1 MASASVS
8 AMTYRSGVEL
18 ELNPLDY
25 ASSTLVERGELLEDW
40 RLRRDRSPGQRPV
53 WRSSF
58 RLMVVH
64 LLHATLLLIS
74 IFTLIVSLTH
84 GERKVEIEVE
94 NVSQVTSTITIV
106 VQIFFTASI
115 SLLYLLSSAVAIDA
129 AIRHPRSI
137 IDLDYRL
144 QAWYGGV
151 GPSVMNGLFHMHRFR
166 QISRSVL
173 FGIPLYFIAGEILK
187 LTSSSVLGVEVYNM
201 TATNNGSAYN
211 HLVPFE
217 YPNLVHW
224 DHQPHNCSSMKDIN
238 TDFYKIQDLWQVSTR
253 TLRPD
258 IFVNETSHSG
268 LMGNVLYD
276 IPDSSQPFDQVDV
289 NGTKMHVH
297 CSHIKP
303 EDSHFQPPY
312 VGDIKSI
319 GTDSSDGYYVQ
330 WPSNNRSIV
339 GAFARL
345 TNRPPYGTLN
355 SSLFNSSA
363 LSLDLDNDIT
373 YNDSLHLLLQPWSF
387 DDLNDEDGYKGASNQ
402 VLMVVAAPD
411 SDLLLHDATGSV
423 ASVNVTSLLVAD
435 DCLSAC
441 SSNEL
446 IENSAEC
453 VDYFRDHTECI
464 AESNTWHFQAL
475 GCTLRTTKAKLSLN
489 STGLLVGGS
498 SSQVKPS
505 AAHAWDDFS
514 AVYPRDGNDFLAN
527 EFLEMFVPAPCSN
540 DTIHP
545 SRTGTSCPA
554 SFYISFKRTTHSRSS
569 RTCWL
574 TWLPAISGIYGSSA
588 TNRSLTTG
596 PTNNASL
603 CPRIILPCWLPLRN
617 TIHTKHGRD
626 CRSSHGKPWSPCYA
640 VLRSALW
647 RFIFLEQ
654 RPIAMPGCH

>member
-1 MASASVS
+1 
-8 AMTYRSGVEL
+8 
-18 ELNPLDY
+18 
-25 ASSTLVERGELLEDW
+25 
-40 RLRRDRSPGQRPV
+40 
-53 WRSSF
+53 
-58 RLMVVH
+58 MV
-64 LLHATLLLIS
+64 LH
-74 IFTLIVSLTH
+74 
-84 GERKVEIEVE
+84 
-94 NVSQVTSTITIV
+94 
-106 VQIFFTASI
+106 
-115 SLLYLLSSAVAIDA
+115 
-129 AIRHPRSI
+129 
-137 IDLDYRL
+137 
-144 QAWYGGV
+144 V
-151 GPSVMNGLFHMHRFR
+151 GPYVTVF
-166 QISRSVL
+166 
-173 FGIPLYFIAGEILK
+173 P
-187 LTSSSVLGVEVYNM
+187 
-201 TATNNGSAYN
+201 
-211 HLVPFE
+211 
-217 YPNLVHW
+217 
-224 DHQPHNCSSMKDIN
+224 
-238 TDFYKIQDLWQVSTR
+238 
-253 TLRPD
+253 
-258 IFVNETSHSG
+258 
-268 LMGNVLYD
+268 
-276 IPDSSQPFDQVDV
+276 VDV

-514 AVYPRDGNDFLAN
+514 AVNPRDGNDFLAN

-540 DTIHP
+540 DDNTP
-545 SRTGTSCPA
+545 QQDRDVM
-554 SFYISFKRTTHSRSS
+554 
-569 RTCWL
+569 
-574 TWLPAISGIYGSSA
+574 SGILLHILQANNSLAFFENMLANMAASYLWNIWQLCDQPFAYDWPYQQCQSVPENYTSMLA
-588 TNRSLTTG
+588 TTAQYHTHQTRARLQIVPWKAVVTVLCGIALCALAFHLLGTTTDSHAG
-596 PTNNASL
+596 V
-603 CPRIILPCWLPLRN
+603 PLREARFME
-617 TIHTKHGRD
+617 TARLLKDSAIPDIVSLSASGFDQT
-626 CRSSHGKPWSPCYA
+626 P
-640 VLRSALW
+640 LR
-647 RFIFLEQ
+647 
-654 RPIAMPGCH
+654 